1 MRVFYS
7 LVLATVLLGGS
18 GSALAQRSRSSPY
31 ADSLAPYIPS
41 PQIIVERM
49 LELATV
55 QPGEVVYDLGSG
67 DGRVLI
73 TAVQQFK
80 ARAVGVELSPDIARR
95 ASDRIA
101 RMGLQDRARV
111 IQGDI
116 RDADLSGADVVT
128 MYLLTDSNEVL
139 RPKLEK
145 SLRPGARVVSYS
157 FKVPG
162 WRYNKLDESD
172 PYGNGRK
179 HAIYLYV
186 MPPRKQRD

>member
-1 MRVFYS
+1 M
-7 LVLATVLLGGS
+7 VLLGGS
-18 GSALAQRSRSSPY
+18 GSVLAQRSRSSLY

-49 LELATV
+49 LELANV
-55 QPGEVVYDLGSG
+55 QPGEAVYDLGSG

-73 TAVQQFK
+73 TAAQQFK
-80 ARAVGVELSPDIARR
+80 ARAVGVELSPDIARK
-95 ASDRIA
+95 ASERIA
-101 RMGLQDRARV
+101 KMGLQSQARV

-139 RPKLEK
+139 RPKLER
-145 SLRPGARVVSYS
+145 SLKAGTRVVSYS

-162 WRYNKLDESD
+162 WKYNKLEEED
-172 PYGNGRK
+172 PFGNGRK

-186 MPPRKQRD
+186 MPPRK

>member
-7 LVLATVLLGGS
+7 FVSAIVLLGGS
-18 GSALAQRSRSSPY
+18 GAVLAQNSPY
-31 ADSLAPYIPS
+31 ANSLAPYIPS
-41 PQIIVERM
+41 PQIIVEHM

-55 QPGEVVYDLGSG
+55 QPGDTVYDLGSG

-73 TAVQQFK
+73 TAVQQFH
-80 ARAVGVELSPDIARR
+80 ARAVGIELSPEIAR
-95 ASDRIA
+95 SSSERIA
-101 RMGLQDRARV
+101 RMGLQNHARV

-128 MYLLTDSNEVL
+128 MYLLTGSNDLL

-145 SLRPGARVVSYS
+145 SLKPGTRVVSYS

-162 WRYNKLDESD
+162 WKYNKIEEDD
-172 PYGNGRK
+172 PFGNGRK

-186 MPPRKQRD
+186 MPPRK

>member
-1 MRVFYS
+1 MRVSYS
-7 LVLATVLLGGS
+7 LVLAMVLLGGS
-18 GSALAQRSRSSPY
+18 GSVLAQGSRSSPY
-31 ADSLAPYIPS
+31 ANSLAPYIPS

-49 LELATV
+49 LGLANI

-80 ARAVGVELSPDIARR
+80 ARAVGVELVPDIARK
-95 ASDRIA
+95 ATERIA
-101 RMGLQDRARV
+101 RLGLQDQARV

-128 MYLLTDSNEVL
+128 MYLPTDSNDLL

-145 SLRPGARVVSYS
+145 SLKPGARVVSYS

-162 WRYNKLDESD
+162 WKYNKLEEDD

-186 MPPRKQRD
+186 MPPHK

>member
-7 LVLATVLLGGS
+7 LVLAIGLLVGS
-18 GSALAQRSRSSPY
+18 GSVFAQGRSSPY
-31 ADSLAPYIPS
+31 ANSLAPYIPS
-41 PQIIVERM
+41 PQMIVEHM

-55 QPGEVVYDLGSG
+55 QPGETVYDLGSG

-73 TAVQQFK
+73 TAVQQFH
-80 ARAVGVELSPDIARR
+80 AHAVGVEISPEIARA

-101 RMGLQDRARV
+101 KMGLQNHARV

-128 MYLLTDSNEVL
+128 MYLLTDSNDLL

-145 SLRPGARVVSYS
+145 SLKPGTRVVSYS

-162 WRYNKLDESD
+162 WKYNKMEEDD

-186 MPPRKQRD
+186 MPPRK

>member
-7 LVLATVLLGGS
+7 LVSAIVLLGGS
-18 GSALAQRSRSSPY
+18 GSLFAQGTSPY
-31 ADSLAPYIPS
+31 ANSLAPYIPS

-55 QPGEVVYDLGSG
+55 QPGETVYDLGSG

-73 TAVQQFK
+73 TAVQQFH
-80 ARAVGVELSPDIARR
+80 ARAVGVEIVPEIARK

-101 RMGLQDRARV
+101 RLGLQNQARV

-128 MYLLTDSNEVL
+128 MYMTTDTNDLL

-145 SLRPGARVVSYS
+145 SLKPGTRVVSYS

-162 WRYNKLDESD
+162 WKYNKLDESD

-186 MPPRKQRD
+186 MPPQK